1 MKQINLF
8 YIFILLI
15 SLTSCNKKLKDKKEE
30 KKAVKTIIN
39 GGIVTFFE
47 IHNESESF
55 EKTLKLR
62 LDFLKIKE
70 SFEYNLIK
78 EKNKYTITLPFILS
92 KNKINGLL
100 FSQGEL
106 FIKKDDSIYFNSNSF
121 KKNELKSKKV
131 PYNRF
136 NLKFKEKNVYK
147 FKKFTD
153 KNLNQN
159 IQIYIDTMLIMAPKI
174 KGVISDGKLSIS
186 SLESN
191 NFNSDILYAVFNY
204 QYENV
209 KFKKIEQKLVL
220 EDNGELVEI
229 PQKYHNLYNLLW
241 NFISSKGLTIIKNNT
256 NFESKEE
263 LETSINIDIIRRSDF
278 YGFLVDSNIESIS
291 DLNETFFDF
300 QGYLNKYNYQSLNKK
315 IDSLKQ

>member
-15 SLTSCNKKLKDKKEE
+15 SLTSCNKRLKDKKEE
-30 KKAVKTIIN
+30 KKAIKTIIN
-39 GGIVTFFE
+39 GGIVTSFE
-47 IHNESESF
+47 IHNEDESF

-92 KNKINGLL
+92 KNKINSLL

-136 NLKFKEKNVYK
+136 NLKFKEENVYK

-153 KNLNQN
+153 ENLNQN
-159 IQIYIDTMLIMAPKI
+159 IQIYIDTMLIIAPKI

-191 NFNSDILYAVFNY
+191 NFNSDILYAIFNY

-241 NFISSKGLTIIKNNT
+241 NFLSSKGLTIIKNNT

-263 LETSINIDIIRRSDF
+263 LETSINIGIIRRSDF

-300 QGYLNKYNYQSLNKK
+300 QEYLNKYNYQSLNRK